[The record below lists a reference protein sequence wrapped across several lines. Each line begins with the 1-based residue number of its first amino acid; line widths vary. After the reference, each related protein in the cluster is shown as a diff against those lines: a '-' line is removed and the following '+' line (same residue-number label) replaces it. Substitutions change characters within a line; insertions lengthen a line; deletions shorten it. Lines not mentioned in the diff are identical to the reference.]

1 MQGRGARQGG
11 EGSLRLRAEHARVGD
26 GREGPKLT
34 SRCGKTNVSL
44 KSVMGRKRVV
54 GFRNGVLVD

>member
-26 GREGPKLT
+26 GHEGPKVT
-34 SRCGKTNVSL
+34 SQSGKTNISL
-44 KSVMGRKRVV
+44 KSVMGRTRVV
-54 GFRNGVLVD
+54 GFRNRVLVD